1 MAARKRTDTLIWGII
16 LITIAIIFLLQN
28 FNVNAIDTL
37 ARLWPL
43 GIIIWGAVKLYYGIK
58 ERQEEEKHKPKQP

>member
-1 MAARKRTDTLIWGII
+1 MAAHKRTDTLIWGLI

-58 ERQEEEKHKPKQP
+58 ERQEEENHKQKQP